1 MKFILGKK
9 IDMTQIWVGED
20 KKSVTRVAVGPC
32 TVVQLKTE
40 AKDGYKAVQIGYGE
54 KKAKNLN
61 KPQIGHM
68 KGLGNFRWLR
78 EFRLDK
84 RMDKAG
90 VPDLKLGDV
99 IDISTFNIGDKLTVT
114 GNVKGRGFAGVVKR
128 HGFHGHNA
136 THGTKDQERMPGSIG
151 AGGVQHVFKG
161 VRMAGRM
168 GGNQV
173 TFKGLEIVKI
183 DEANGILYIEGA
195 MPGARGSFLKLVSD
209 GEIKLAAKAT
219 ATIEETKVEEAV
231 VEANTETN
239 TEVASSEVTGEQ
251 A

>member
-1 MKFILGKK
+1 
-9 IDMTQIWVGED
+9 MTQVWIGDER
-20 KKSVTRVAVGPC
+20 KAVTRVMVGPC
-32 TVVQLKTE
+32 TVVQIKE
-40 AKDGYKAVQIGYGE
+40 PGKDGYKAVQIGYGE

-61 KPQIGHM
+61 KPLLGHM

-90 VPDLKLGDV
+90 LPEIKVGDK
-99 IDISTFNIGDKLTVT
+99 IDINTFSVGDKVTVT
-114 GNVKGRGFAGVVKR
+114 GTVKGRGFAGVVKR

-173 TFKGLEIVKI
+173 TFRGLPIVMI
-183 DEANGILYIEGA
+183 DEVNSILYIEGGL
-195 MPGARGSFLKLVSD
+195 PGARNSFLKISAD
-209 GEIKLAAKAT
+209 GELKLTVNDVQAEEVKAQ
-219 ATIEETKVEEAV
+219 APVETEAV
-231 VEANTETN
+231 TEANNEEKPQEATRE
-239 TEVASSEVTGEQ
+239 AQ
-251 A
+251 